1 MLTTIAK
8 PACAWFWASRPFSL
22 SASVVP
28 VALGTALAA
37 AVVNLDWLLF
47 AFALAGSVLI
57 QVGTNLTDE
66 YTDHRR
72 SGGTAKFLAPHKVIA
87 RGMLSERAVL
97 LGIIVTFAVGIGM
110 GLYIVS
116 QVGWPILAV
125 GLASVTVAYFY
136 SAGPYPLGNLG
147 LGEPI
152 VFFFMG
158 PLMVMAAYYVQVEEL
173 AWPVLW
179 ASVPVAL
186 LVTSIM
192 HCNNLRDID
201 EDRREGKRTLASM
214 MGPGPARWTYA
225 GMLAAAYG
233 TIVVL
238 ALANVIDLLGLLGLV
253 ALPWAAVLA
262 VRVWRATERP
272 VFNRSLVNGA
282 KLHALTGL
290 SLAAG
295 LGIHAGLEG

>member
-1 MLTTIAK
+1 MITTIAK
-8 PACAWFWASRPFSL
+8 PARAWFWASRPFSL

-28 VALGTALAA
+28 VALGTAMAA
-37 AVVNLDWLLF
+37 AVVDLDWLLF
-47 AFALAGSVLI
+47 SFALAGSVLI

-72 SGGTAKFLAPHKVIA
+72 SGGEAKFLAPHKVIA

-97 LGIIVTFAVGIGM
+97 LGLIISFAVGIGM

-125 GLASVTVAYFY
+125 GIASVLVAYLY

-158 PLMVMAAYYVQVEEL
+158 PLMVMAAYYVQVEEM

-179 ASVPVAL
+179 ASMPVAL

-201 EDRREGKRTLASM
+201 EDRREGKRTLASL

-233 TIVVL
+233 TIVAL
-238 ALANVIDLLGLLGLV
+238 ALADIIDLLGLLGLV

-262 VRVWRATERP
+262 MRVWRATERP
-272 VFNRSLVNGA
+272 AFNRSLVNGA

-290 SLAAG
+290 SVAVG
-295 LGIHAGLEG
+295 LGIHAGLES